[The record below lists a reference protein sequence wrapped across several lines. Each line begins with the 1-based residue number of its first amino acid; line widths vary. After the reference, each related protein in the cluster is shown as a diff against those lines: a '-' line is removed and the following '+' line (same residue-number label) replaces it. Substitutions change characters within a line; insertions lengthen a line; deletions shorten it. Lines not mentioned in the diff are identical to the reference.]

1 MKINNIII
9 RSGTLIPGIAVV
21 VAMVYSSSLFAQVS
35 GGEKKKS
42 SSRLIEEV
50 MVTAQKREEDQQDV
64 AIAISA
70 FSGDRLEAQ
79 GVETTIDLQLITP
92 GLTMTTTAGFTLVY
106 LRGIGSSAFI
116 SSFDPSVATYVDGIY
131 VPMQQG
137 AVTDLAGIERVEVL
151 KGPQGTLFGRNSTG
165 GAISITSKTP
175 GDELEVSLS
184 ADLANYNSEKYKFYV
199 AGPLTD
205 TISGSV
211 SGVRSEADSY
221 YTLVDNQGNERDE
234 LQGEY
239 TEGARV
245 RLRWSPL
252 DWLEMNVAGYKV
264 DFGSGLAM
272 LEANNTP
279 SIVGTALGAQ
289 PADDYETNV
298 SSPPRALSSVTT
310 KYFDLFAEFPLFDV
324 KMIYGDQ
331 NVQTDEIVWDFDG
344 GNVDAL
350 SFSTFNLPNKLET
363 LELQFLSNESSPSWM
378 TWVGGLYF
386 LKQHSGYDPFI
397 LTALGAGGER
407 PGGALLGLVPQEV
420 VDIALAT
427 VPLLGDVP
435 LLAGPGVKL
444 NLYGMLKTTSNSI
457 FAQGSFDITDGLT
470 ITAGGRYQEE
480 ERILTKQHV
489 SLPNADGGETI
500 IFPYDEP
507 DVQEKSFAP
516 KISLEYRMLDDL
528 LFYATWTRGY
538 KSGSYNVLSIYNPPQ
553 YVHPEIVTSKE
564 FGGKTEFF
572 DGGMRLNFAVFDQEV
587 ENLQE
592 LSISVLQGGVLS
604 AENAAS
610 ANSRGFE
617 FDAVLVPFSNNVGFA
632 VTVSG
637 TYLEPYY
644 TEYPNATGFDDVTG
658 LPFNDGDFTGNQIT
672 RVPKKTAA
680 ISMSQFI
687 EFQNF
692 ELELG
697 VDGYYNSG
705 MYFHAQNPESSY
717 QESYSLI
724 SARVG
729 LHYVP
734 LGLRV
739 TAYGQNI
746 TDEAYISDS
755 STVDVGV
762 KERLGPPLEYGI
774 KFSFE
779 Y

>member
-1 MKINNIII
+1 M
-9 RSGTLIPGIAVV
+9 
-21 VAMVYSSSLFAQVS
+21 
-35 GGEKKKS
+35 
-42 SSRLIEEV
+42 
-50 MVTAQKREEDQQDV
+50 
-64 AIAISA
+64 
-70 FSGDRLEAQ
+70 
-79 GVETTIDLQLITP
+79 
-92 GLTMTTTAGFTLVY
+92 
-106 LRGIGSSAFI
+106 
-116 SSFDPSVATYVDGIY
+116 
-131 VPMQQG
+131 
-137 AVTDLAGIERVEVL
+137 
-151 KGPQGTLFGRNSTG
+151 
-165 GAISITSKTP
+165 
-175 GDELEVSLS
+175 
-184 ADLANYNSEKYKFYV
+184 
-199 AGPLTD
+199 
-205 TISGSV
+205 
-211 SGVRSEADSY
+211 
-221 YTLVDNQGNERDE
+221 
-234 LQGEY
+234 
-239 TEGARV
+239 
-245 RLRWSPL
+245 
-252 DWLEMNVAGYKV
+252 
-264 DFGSGLAM
+264 
-272 LEANNTP
+272 
-279 SIVGTALGAQ
+279 
-289 PADDYETNV
+289 
-298 SSPPRALSSVTT
+298 
-310 KYFDLFAEFPLFDV
+310 
-324 KMIYGDQ
+324 
-331 NVQTDEIVWDFDG
+331 
-344 GNVDAL
+344 
-350 SFSTFNLPNKLET
+350 
-363 LELQFLSNESSPSWM
+363 
-378 TWVGGLYF
+378 
-386 LKQHSGYDPFI
+386 
-397 LTALGAGGER
+397 
-407 PGGALLGLVPQEV
+407 VPQEV

-572 DGGMRLNFAVFDQEV
+572 DGGMRLNFAVFDQEI

-705 MYFHAQNPESSY
+705 MYFHAQNP
-717 QESYSLI
+717 
-724 SARVG
+724 
-729 LHYVP
+729 
-734 LGLRV
+734 
-739 TAYGQNI
+739 
-746 TDEAYISDS
+746 
-755 STVDVGV
+755 
-762 KERLGPPLEYGI
+762 
-774 KFSFE
+774 
-779 Y
+779 